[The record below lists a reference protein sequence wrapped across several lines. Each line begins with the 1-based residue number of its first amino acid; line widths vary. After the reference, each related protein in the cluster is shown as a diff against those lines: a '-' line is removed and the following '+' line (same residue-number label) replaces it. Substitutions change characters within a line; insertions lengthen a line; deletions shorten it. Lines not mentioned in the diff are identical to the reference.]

1 MTFTMDTVGSRPG
14 KSGYGDQSHS
24 CDGDNQQ
31 VHGEDGLLQDA
42 RKLCE
47 LFKKQ
52 ESVTSE
58 INASLT
64 DMCMQLVSENASQV
78 RKVAVPMPVC
88 VPGPAEVPCVSRG
101 QGRGK
106 PQSGGEG
113 CNPGDRMVHGRAC
126 SATGI
131 SAVGCGGHKTLFRAC
146 ATAEEGAVGR
156 GVPETLSTVGSVG
169 SVRPS
174 TVSSTGSVRPVGHE
188 EPKRR
193 RAVSATSG
201 VGR

>member
-1 MTFTMDTVGSRPG
+1 MSTTKDTVGSCPEKLQDR
-14 KSGYGDQSHS
+14 
-24 CDGDNQQ
+24 
-31 VHGEDGLLQDA
+31 EDGLFQDA
-42 RKLCE
+42 RKQCE

-78 RKVAVPMPVC
+78 RKVAIPMPVR
-88 VPGPAEVPCVSRG
+88 VPGPAEVPCVGCGRG
-101 QGRGK
+101 HGK

-131 SAVGCGGHKTLFRAC
+131 SAVGRGGPKTLFRAC
-146 ATAEEGAVGR
+146 ATAEVGAMGR
-156 GVPETLSTVGSVG
+156 RVPGTLSSVQ
-169 SVRPS
+169 
-174 TVSSTGSVRPVGHE
+174 
-188 EPKRR
+188 
-193 RAVSATSG
+193 
-201 VGR
+201 